1 MQNDKNRRRHIKNK
15 NNKKVSGWEVCVW
28 VWVYAWVVGRDSGES
43 QKKVSLTPTFYL
55 FIFSLYFLSSRSVQS
70 TGRITSFDACS
81 MDFLTV
87 IALHARTGI
96 LR

>member
-1 MQNDKNRRRHIKNK
+1 MIKIADDILK
-15 NNKKVSGWEVCVW
+15 KKKKKVSGWEVCVW
-28 VWVYAWVVGRDSGES
+28 VWVCAWVVGSGSGES
-43 QKKVSLTPTFYL
+43 QKEGFTYTHFL
-55 FIFSLYFLSSRSVQS
+55 FIYFSLYFLSSCSVQS